1 MATVRK
7 DNSPRGSGLLFCTW
21 DSFCYKL
28 AIMTDILLRDD
39 RDNIATLTLNRP
51 AARNA
56 LSMGLMEA
64 LDAALAA
71 IGEDRSINAVIIAA
85 NGPAFCAG
93 HDLREIRATPG
104 REAYAA
110 VFALCSRLMQ
120 RIVRLP
126 KPVIAQVNGVAT
138 AAGCQLVATADLA
151 VAAEGA
157 RFATPGVD
165 IGLFCSTPMVALTRA
180 VGRKAAMEMLL
191 TGQMVPA
198 ARARELGLINAV
210 VPEVELASA
219 TRALALRI
227 ASKSPLTV
235 AIGKEAFYRQAEM
248 VLPDAYAYASEVMTR
263 NMMARDAAEGIDA
276 FLDKRQPQWT
286 GT

>member
-1 MATVRK
+1 
-7 DNSPRGSGLLFCTW
+7 
-21 DSFCYKL
+21 
-28 AIMTDILLRDD
+28 MTDILLRDD
-39 RDNIATLTLNRP
+39 SDNIATLTLNRP

-56 LSMGLMEA
+56 LSMGLMQA
-64 LDAALAA
+64 LDDALASIA
-71 IGEDRSINAVIIAA
+71 LDRSVKAVIVAA

-93 HDLREIRATPG
+93 HDLREIRATPT
-104 REAYAA
+104 RQAYEA

-126 KPVIAQVNGVAT
+126 KPVIARVHGVAT
-138 AAGCQLVATADLA
+138 AAGCQLVASADLA
-151 VAAEGA
+151 VAADTA

-191 TGQMVPA
+191 TGDMVPA
-198 ARARELGLINAV
+198 ERARELGLINTV
-210 VPEVELASA
+210 VPEAELVSA

-248 VLPDAYAYASEVMTR
+248 DLTDAYAYASEVMTR

-276 FLDKRQPQWT
+276 FLGKREPRWT